1 MNNSK
6 IFRRRGLFLS
16 AAILTALWGAAGA
29 GCGDRDDVAEAPA
42 SSTTVIASTPD
53 SQTRVTTVTTEQ
65 GSQRSSGSG
74 NIEDGVPVDNENT
87 NAGPGGAT
95 GTEVEIADEINKKII
110 RNPQMTGS
118 RVNVVVD
125 TGGMATLSGFT
136 QNQQQKALALK
147 AAKETAG
154 VLDVKDKLEIRPTGG
169 TGKTPKPAPQPQT
182 TIVVVP
188 QAGSSTGQNQS
199 TQPKPEPKFSP
210 ETGESEEPSEGG
222 TTEGETGSGGARS
235 GERLPGTPV
244 GVGPDSGRN

>member
-6 IFRRRGLFLS
+6 TFRRHGLLLS
-16 AAILTALWGAAGA
+16 AAILAGLWGA
-29 GCGDRDDVAEAPA
+29 GCGDRDDVAEAPT
-42 SSTTVIASTPD
+42 SSTTIVSSTPD

-65 GSQRSSGSG
+65 ASQRGSG

-95 GTEVEIADEINKKII
+95 GTETEIADEINKKII

-125 TGGMATLSGFT
+125 AAGMATISGFT

-169 TGKTPKPAPQPQT
+169 TGKTPKPAPQQPQT

-188 QAGSSTGQNQS
+188 QAGSSTGQNQQPA
-199 TQPKPEPKFSP
+199 QPKQGPKFSP
-210 ETGESEEPSEGG
+210 ESGESEEPSEGG
-222 TTEGETGSGGARS
+222 TTEGETGSS